1 MSVIQKIRDKYAVV
15 IVVVI
20 CVAIVSF
27 LLQDAFF
34 GRNSLM
40 RRSTTVGKVNGEELD
55 FTQYQQMIQDAEAAA
70 RQQSP
75 TGTLNEQVQQYAR
88 EQAWNQFVSEQI
100 MTAQYDK
107 LGIQVTE
114 NELVDQFNGKEP
126 NPIVLQQFT
135 DRKTG
140 QFDRAAL
147 QQALSSVGQD
157 QTGRMRNALKQMESY
172 IVRSR
177 MQEKYVSLIK
187 GGVYYPKWLA
197 EAQIKDNS
205 QFANVSYVSV
215 PYASIPDSTIAV
227 TDGELNAYINKHKAN
242 FKSEEG
248 RRVDYISFNALP
260 SAQDT
265 AAALKVLLE
274 AKDEMDTTGVAG
286 IENFVKRNSDIPYFD
301 GYVAK
306 SALMVPQKDTIASL
320 PVGSTFGPYYDN
332 NLIVYAKMMDRKTLP
347 DSVKVRHILIASAN
361 PQNPGGLSD
370 SLAKIRIDSIESA
383 VKGGADFKALVSQY
397 SDDPGSKENGGEYDV
412 TPSSSFVPEFKNFAL
427 DGKTGELKVVK
438 TQFGYHLIQIMSQ
451 KNFGPALK
459 VAYLG
464 KPVEASNE
472 TDSKAYAAANEFA
485 AQNHDAKTFEKT
497 VQEKG
502 LNKRIADNLR
512 PMDFVIPGIGQARE
526 LVRWAYDAKKG
537 DVSTVFTFDGKYVVA
552 VLTGIRAEGTK
563 TLDEVRPEV
572 EGLVKKEK
580 KAEQLIAKLKSPAT
594 LEAAAAAVNQPQLKA
609 DNVNFSTPFIA
620 SMGFEPRVVGAI
632 FNKAWGVG
640 KVTAPIE
647 GNAGVYVVKVDN
659 FVPNTQSLDP
669 VSIATQY
676 EQTVKGTLD
685 QGGQLYEVLKKLN
698 KIEDNRAKFF

>member
-34 GRNSLM
+34 GRNSIM

-55 FTQYQQMIQDAEAAA
+55 ITQYQQMIQDAEAAA

-75 TGTLNEQVQQYAR
+75 TGNLNEQVQQYAR

-100 MTAQYDK
+100 MTAQYEK

-114 NELVDQFNGKEP
+114 NELVDQFSGKEP
-126 NPIVLQQFT
+126 NPIVVQQFT

-157 QTGRMRNALKQMESY
+157 QTGRMRTALKQMESY
-172 IVRSR
+172 IIRSR
-177 MQEKYVSLIK
+177 MQEKYISLIK

-205 QFANVSYVSV
+205 QFASVSYVSA
-215 PYASIPDSTIAV
+215 PYASIADSTIKV
-227 TDGELNAYINKHKAN
+227 TDSELNTYINNHKAN
-242 FKSEEG
+242 FKTEEG

-260 SAQDT
+260 SSQDT
-265 AAALKVLLE
+265 ANALKVLLD
-274 AKDEMDTTGVAG
+274 AKDELDTTGLAN

-301 GYVAK
+301 GFVSK

-320 PVGSTFGPYYDN
+320 PVGTVFGPYFDN
-332 NLIVYAKMMDRKTLP
+332 NLIVFAKMMDRKTLP
-347 DSVKVRHILIASAN
+347 DSVKVRHILIATAN
-361 PQNPGGLSD
+361 PQTGAGLPD
-370 SLAKIRIDSIESA
+370 SIAKIRIDSIEAA
-383 VKGGADFKALVSQY
+383 VKGGADFKALAAQL
-397 SDDPGSKENGGEYDV
+397 SDDPGSKDNGGEYDV
-412 TPSSSFVPEFKNFAL
+412 TPSSSFVTEFKDFAL
-427 DGKTGELKVVK
+427 DGKTGEMKVVK

-451 KNFGPALK
+451 KNFGPAVK

-464 KPVEASNE
+464 KPVEASKE

-485 AQNHDAKTFEKT
+485 AQNHDAKTFEKN

-537 DVSTVFTFDGKYVVA
+537 DVSNVFTFEDKYVVA
-552 VLTGIRAEGTK
+552 VLTGIRAEGTAS
-563 TLDEVRPEV
+563 LDEVRPQV
-572 EGLVKKEK
+572 EALVKKEK
-580 KAEQLIAKLKSPAT
+580 KAEQLIAKLNSPT
-594 LEAAAAAVNQPQLKA
+594 SLEAAAAAVKQPQLKA
-609 DNVNFSTPFIA
+609 ENVNFATPFVENI
-620 SMGFEPRVVGAI
+620 GFEPRVVGAI

-640 KVTAPIE
+640 KVSAPIE
-647 GNAGVYVVKVDN
+647 GNAGVFVVKVDG
-659 FVPNTQSLDP
+659 FTPNTQAVDP
-669 VSIATQY
+669 LSMATQY

>member
-34 GRNSLM
+34 GRNSIM

-55 FTQYQQMIQDAEAAA
+55 FSTYQQMIQDAEASA

-75 TGTLNEQVQQYAR
+75 TGAVTEQIQQYAR

-114 NELVDQFNGKEP
+114 SELVDQFNGKEP

-157 QTGRMRNALKQMESY
+157 QTGRMRNALKQMENY
-172 IVRSR
+172 IVKSR

-197 EAQIKDNS
+197 DAQIKDNS

-215 PYASIPDSTIAV
+215 PYASIADSTIAV
-227 TDGELNAYINKHKAN
+227 TDGELNTYINNHKAN

-248 RRVDYISFNALP
+248 RRVDYISFDALP

-265 AAALKVLLE
+265 ANALKVLLE

-286 IENFVKRNSDIPYFD
+286 IENFIKRNSDIAYFD

-320 PVGSTFGPYYDN
+320 PVGSTFGPYYDGSM
-332 NLIVYAKMMDRKTLP
+332 IVFAKMMDRKTLP
-347 DSVKVRHILIASAN
+347 DSVKVRHILIATAN
-361 PQNPGGLSD
+361 PQTGAGLSD
-370 SLAKIRIDSIESA
+370 SLAKIRIDSIEAA
-383 VKGGADFKALVSQY
+383 VKGGADFKALVVQY

-412 TPSSSFVPEFKNFAL
+412 TPSSSFVPEFKDFAL
-427 DGKTGELKVVK
+427 DGKTGESKVVK

-512 PMDFVIPGIGQARE
+512 PMDFVIPGIGAARE
-526 LVRWAYDAKKG
+526 LVHWAYEAKKG
-537 DVSTVFTFDGKYVVA
+537 DVSNVFTFDGKYVVA
-552 VLTGIRAEGTK
+552 VLTGIRAAGTK

-572 EGLVKKEK
+572 EGQVKKHK

-594 LEAAAAAVNQPQLKA
+594 LEAAAATVNQPQLKA
-609 DNVNFSTPFIA
+609 DNVNFATPFVA

-647 GNAGVYVVKVDN
+647 GNAGVYVVKVDS
-659 FVPNTQSLDP
+659 FVPNTQGMDP
-669 VSIATQY
+669 LTMATQY